1 MFLGTEDAE
10 EALEAAEAH
19 GGALDGLVSWL
30 SGGFG
35 GTRASTDPDEI
46 EEKGAQIIEHTV
58 LELRSVVT
66 PYDPWRAFFQ
76 QNSIHKCAKYILP
89 PLGW

>member
-46 EEKGAQIIEHTV
+46 EEKGPAHVEGKLTRIGYVEPG
-58 LELRSVVT
+58 RFW
-66 PYDPWRAFFQ
+66 D
-76 QNSIHKCAKYILP
+76 
-89 PLGW
+89 LGFMHL